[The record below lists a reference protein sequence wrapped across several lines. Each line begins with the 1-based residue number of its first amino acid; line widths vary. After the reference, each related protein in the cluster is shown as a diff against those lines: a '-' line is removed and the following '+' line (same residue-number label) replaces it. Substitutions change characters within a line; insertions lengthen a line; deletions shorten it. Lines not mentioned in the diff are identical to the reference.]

1 MSDIHNQFALKNR
14 TRSDNLNPTWQQMSI
29 GFHRDVS
36 GDRGVGLDSP
46 ATPLTIEAQPA
57 SRTSTL
63 RALVETLRP
72 QQWVKN
78 GFVFAAL
85 IFSQSLTRWDRCRQ
99 VLLAALI
106 FCLVSSAT
114 YVLNDILDAPEDRN
128 HPSKKLRPIASGRVS
143 ATAAGIMGVILGGT
157 GLIAA
162 LKLNRGFF
170 GIVVAYLAINILYSS
185 FLKRIALL
193 DVFIVASGFLL
204 RVIAGG
210 LVIKVAI
217 SPWLIVCTTLLAL
230 FIALSKRRHELVLL
244 GRHASDHRANLADY
258 SPYFLDQLIS
268 IVTASTVVTYALY
281 TLSPDVQNK
290 FPGKRLEIT
299 IPFVLFGIFRYLHLI
314 HHHEQGGNPTRSL
327 FTDPVLLSVVLL
339 WSVSVVLI
347 VYL

>member
-1 MSDIHNQFALKNR
+1 MLTGQESARTDALE
-14 TRSDNLNPTWQQMSI
+14 TPS
-29 GFHRDVS
+29 
-36 GDRGVGLDSP
+36 
-46 ATPLTIEAQPA
+46 ATEAAPGHA
-57 SRTSTL
+57 STL

-78 GFVFAAL
+78 GFIFAAL
-85 IFSQSLTRWDRCRQ
+85 IFSQSLTRWDRCRH
-99 VLLAALI
+99 VLLAALV

-114 YVLNDILDAPEDRN
+114 YVLNDILDASEDRH
-128 HPSKKLRPIASGRVS
+128 HPTKKFRPIAAGRINPV
-143 ATAAGIMGVILGGT
+143 TAAIAGVILGVA
-157 GLIAA
+157 GLTEAWR
-162 LKLNRGFF
+162 LDGSFF
-170 GIVVAYLAINILYSS
+170 LVVVAYLAMNVLYSTI
-185 FLKRIALL
+185 LKKVFLL
-193 DVFIVASGFLL
+193 DVFIVAAGFLF

-210 LVIKVAI
+210 LVIHVAI

-244 GRHASDHRANLADY
+244 GRRASDHRAILAEY

-290 FPGKRLEIT
+290 FPGKRLEMT

-314 HHHEQGGNPTRSL
+314 HHREQGGNPTRSL

-339 WSVSVVLI
+339 WAAAVVLI
-347 VYL
+347 IYL

>member
-1 MSDIHNQFALKNR
+1 MMSGQHGQNA
-14 TRSDNLNPTWQQMSI
+14 
-29 GFHRDVS
+29 
-36 GDRGVGLDSP
+36 DSLETSVFVES
-46 ATPLTIEAQPA
+46 AARQH
-57 SRTSTL
+57 SSTL

-78 GFVFAAL
+78 GFIFAAL

-99 VLLAALI
+99 VLLAALV
-106 FCLVSSAT
+106 FCTVSSAT
-114 YVLNDILDAPEDRN
+114 YALNDIFDASEDRH
-128 HPSKKLRPIASGRVS
+128 HPTKKLRPIASGRISV
-143 ATAAGIMGVILGGT
+143 TTAGIVGAILGGM

-162 LKLNRGFF
+162 WRLSTSFL

-185 FLKRIALL
+185 FLKRISLL

-210 LVIKVAI
+210 VVIHVAI

-244 GRHASDHRANLADY
+244 GRRASDHRAILADY

-281 TLSPDVQNK
+281 TLSPDVQSK
-290 FPGKRLEIT
+290 FPGKRLELT

-314 HHHEQGGNPTRSL
+314 HNSNHGGNPTRSL
-327 FTDPVLLSVVLL
+327 FTDPVLLSVVLF
-339 WSVSVVLI
+339 WAASVILI
-347 VYL
+347 IYL

>member
-1 MSDIHNQFALKNR
+1 MSGQQGANTEALETSLPVK
-14 TRSDNLNPTWQQMSI
+14 TT
-29 GFHRDVS
+29 
-36 GDRGVGLDSP
+36 
-46 ATPLTIEAQPA
+46 TPN
-57 SRTSTL
+57 RTSTI

-78 GFVFAAL
+78 GFIFAAL

-114 YVLNDILDAPEDRN
+114 YVMNDICDASEDRH
-128 HPSKKLRPIASGRVS
+128 HPKKKLRPIASGRLS
-143 ATAAGIMGVILGGT
+143 PRTAGIVGAILGGV
-157 GLIAA
+157 GLTAA
-162 LKLNRGFF
+162 WRLDTKFF
-170 GIVVAYLAINILYSS
+170 AIVVAYLALNVLYST
-185 FLKRIALL
+185 FLKHVLLL
-193 DVFIVASGFLL
+193 DVFIVAAGFLF

-210 LVIKVAI
+210 LVIRVPI

-230 FIALSKRRHELVLL
+230 FIALSKRRHELVML
-244 GRHASDHRANLADY
+244 GRRASDHRAILADY

-281 TLSPDVQNK
+281 TLSPDVQSK
-290 FPGKRLEIT
+290 FPGKRLEMT

-314 HHHEQGGNPTRSL
+314 HHRDQGGNPTRSL

-339 WSVSVVLI
+339 WAAAVILI
-347 VYL
+347 IYI